1 MSILAI
7 DLETYSELDIKKVGL
22 YKYAENSEILL
33 FAYAFDDE
41 PVQVVDI
48 IGGEPLPFEVIEALQ
63 NEDVMKVAYN
73 AAFERVVLNYH
84 YPTIGIGEPSQWF
97 CTMVQ
102 GFTLGLPGG
111 LDKVGKALG
120 IEEDKQKLAT
130 GKKLIQYFSKPCRPT
145 KVNGGRTRNRPQHDT
160 EKWAMFKEYC
170 RQDVEAERA
179 IRKKLEKFWPIPSER
194 QLWALDQR
202 INDNGVLLDNDV
214 IDGALQIDIE
224 MKYQL
229 TNEVI
234 KLTGVENPNSLPQI
248 TGWIRQKQPEL
259 KFDTFDKASRAEL
272 LKRDDLLPE
281 VRKVIEIKNLL
292 SKTSCKKY
300 QAMKDMRCSDG
311 RVHGMLQFYGA
322 SRTGRWCL
330 TGDHEVLTDSGWV
343 RLDEWKGGKIA
354 CWNHTNEI
362 VSFGIAK
369 QVAFDYEGEM
379 YSIKTQRCEQ
389 LSTPDHKMPHL
400 DKEGVWRSDVI
411 SKVASKRFCI
421 PFYGYKASNANSV
434 DSNMLR
440 VLIMTQADGH
450 YTEDGVRY
458 HFKKKRKV
466 DRCKMLL
473 RKAEIPFSVRH
484 NGDGSTVFYVPRRH
498 EPLPL
503 RMFENKVFDMWLLN
517 ESADVVFDEL
527 RYWDCSSNSKNTV
540 QYVTCNKNNAD
551 LIQAL
556 AVMSGRS
563 ATMLTKFRNNEKW
576 STAYVVNIWNNAGK
590 SHTVRIENVGKE
602 NYRGKVYCAETKT
615 GYFLVRRNGKV
626 WVTGN
631 SGRGVQVQNLPQ
643 NHLDDLDGARN
654 VVKTANYE
662 VLEQLYD
669 SPADVLSQLI
679 RTAFIAPANHRFI
692 VADFSAIEA
701 RVIAWLADE
710 KWRMQVFANGGDI
723 YCASASQMFHVP
735 VEKHGINGHLR
746 QKGKVAELAC
756 IAEGELVL
764 TDKGLV
770 PIERV
775 TTKHLVW
782 DGSSWVRH
790 EGVIYKGVREVIE
803 YDGLTATADHIVY
816 IKGDAATQGKPREI
830 RFGEAASSRA
840 HILQSGNGREAVWVC
855 PHNLGRKALEQK
867 DESLLCADPVC
878 IVPKYSVD
886 RTGEP
891 EKGEVKRLSA
901 MLSTETDTIVVRPK
915 VYSRKTAL
923 RKSKRQGLSELW
935 RKGYKI
941 RVFKRNRSR
950 LVPDEIISK
959 DGPLNGNRQN
969 RQQWELC
976 SRKFADD
983 KQEGKQLEQ
992 ENHSAIRVPSKVLA
1006 LQLQCGNSEV
1016 KTGTDKGG
1024 DNIRRLQ
1031 SGNKKEK
1038 ELANYCRK
1046 ARVYDIRNAGPHH
1059 RFTVSGKLVHNCG
1072 YGGGV
1077 NALKA
1082 FGADK
1087 MGMTQQEME
1096 ATIKQWREASPHI
1109 CKLWRSVEDS
1119 VKKAIRTKMVIV
1131 GDKGIKYKYYA
1142 PWLFIK
1148 LPSGRKLAYYKPRIE
1163 QEEGF
1168 GERITY
1174 EGVML
1179 AGGWGRN
1186 YTWGGKLVENLVQ
1199 GIARDCLAVSML
1211 RLAKAGYKIVM
1222 HVHDEVILEEPYGT
1236 GSLENAC
1243 AIMGQAIDWAPDL
1256 LLRAD
1261 GYETEY
1267 YKKD

>member
-1 MSILAI
+1 MILAI
-7 DLETYSELDIKKVGL
+7 DIETYSRLDIRKAGL

-41 PVQVVDI
+41 PAQVVDI
-48 IGGEPLPFEVIEALQ
+48 ASGELLPFEVIEALQ

-73 AAFERVVLNYH
+73 AAFERVVLNHH
-84 YPTIGIGEPSQWF
+84 YPTTGIGEPSQWF

-130 GKKLIQYFSKPCRPT
+130 GKKLIQYFSKPCRAT
-145 KVNGGRTRNRPQHDT
+145 KVNGGRTRNRPQHDP

-179 IRKKLEKFWPIPSER
+179 IRRRLEKFYPIPAER

-214 IDGALQIDIE
+214 VDGALQIDME
-224 MKYQL
+224 MRYQL
-229 TNEVI
+229 VNEII

-281 VRKVIEIKNLL
+281 VRKVIELKSLL

-300 QAMKDMRCSDG
+300 QAMKDMKCSDG

-362 VSFGIAK
+362 VSFAIAK
-369 QVAFDYEGEM
+369 QVAFEYEGEM

-389 LSTPDHKMPHL
+389 LSTPDHKMPYL
-400 DKEGVWRSDVI
+400 DKEGAWRSDVI
-411 SKVASKRFCI
+411 SKVASKRFYI
-421 PFYGYKASNANSV
+421 PFYGYKASNANSI
-434 DSNMLR
+434 DSSMLR

-527 RYWDCSSNSKNTV
+527 QYWDCSSSSKNTV

-590 SHTVRIENVGKE
+590 SHTVRIENVSKE

-643 NHLDDLDGARN
+643 NHLEDLDGARN
-654 VVKTANYE
+654 TVKTANYE

-710 KWRMQVFANGGDI
+710 KWRMRVFADGGDI
-723 YCASASQMFHVP
+723 YCASASQMFKVP

-756 IAEGELVL
+756 
-764 TDKGLV
+764 
-770 PIERV
+770 
-775 TTKHLVW
+775 
-782 DGSSWVRH
+782 
-790 EGVIYKGVREVIE
+790 
-803 YDGLTATADHIVY
+803 
-816 IKGDAATQGKPREI
+816 
-830 RFGEAASSRA
+830 
-840 HILQSGNGREAVWVC
+840 
-855 PHNLGRKALEQK
+855 
-867 DESLLCADPVC
+867 
-878 IVPKYSVD
+878 
-886 RTGEP
+886 
-891 EKGEVKRLSA
+891 
-901 MLSTETDTIVVRPK
+901 
-915 VYSRKTAL
+915 
-923 RKSKRQGLSELW
+923 
-935 RKGYKI
+935 
-941 RVFKRNRSR
+941 
-950 LVPDEIISK
+950 
-959 DGPLNGNRQN
+959 
-969 RQQWELC
+969 
-976 SRKFADD
+976 
-983 KQEGKQLEQ
+983 
-992 ENHSAIRVPSKVLA
+992 
-1006 LQLQCGNSEV
+1006 
-1016 KTGTDKGG
+1016 
-1024 DNIRRLQ
+1024 
-1031 SGNKKEK
+1031 
-1038 ELANYCRK
+1038 
-1046 ARVYDIRNAGPHH
+1046 
-1059 RFTVSGKLVHNCG
+1059 G

-1077 NALKA
+1077 NALRA

-1087 MGMTQQEME
+1087 MGMTPQEME

-1163 QEEGF
+1163 QEEDF

-1174 EGVML
+1174 EGAML

-1243 AIMGQAIDWAPDL
+1243 AIMGQAIGWAPGL

>member
-1 MSILAI
+1 MGECIRMSILAI
-7 DLETYSELDIKKVGL
+7 DLETYSELDLTKVGL
-22 YKYAENSEILL
+22 YRYAENSEILL

-73 AAFERVVLNYH
+73 AAFERVVLNHH
-84 YPTIGIGEPSQWF
+84 YPTTGIGEPSQWF

-179 IRKKLEKFWPIPSER
+179 IRRRLEKFYPIPSER

-202 INDNGVLLDNDV
+202 INDNGVLLDNAV
-214 IDGALQIDIE
+214 IDGALQVDIK
-224 MKYQL
+224 MRYQL

-259 KFDTFDKASRAEL
+259 KFDTFDKTARAEL

-300 QAMKDMRCSDG
+300 QAMKDMKCSDG

-322 SRTGRWCL
+322 SRTGRW
-330 TGDHEVLTDSGWV
+330 
-343 RLDEWKGGKIA
+343 
-354 CWNHTNEI
+354 
-362 VSFGIAK
+362 
-369 QVAFDYEGEM
+369 
-379 YSIKTQRCEQ
+379 
-389 LSTPDHKMPHL
+389 
-400 DKEGVWRSDVI
+400 
-411 SKVASKRFCI
+411 
-421 PFYGYKASNANSV
+421 
-434 DSNMLR
+434 
-440 VLIMTQADGH
+440 
-450 YTEDGVRY
+450 
-458 HFKKKRKV
+458 
-466 DRCKMLL
+466 
-473 RKAEIPFSVRH
+473 
-484 NGDGSTVFYVPRRH
+484 
-498 EPLPL
+498 
-503 RMFENKVFDMWLLN
+503 
-517 ESADVVFDEL
+517 
-527 RYWDCSSNSKNTV
+527 
-540 QYVTCNKNNAD
+540 
-551 LIQAL
+551 
-556 AVMSGRS
+556 
-563 ATMLTKFRNNEKW
+563 
-576 STAYVVNIWNNAGK
+576 
-590 SHTVRIENVGKE
+590 
-602 NYRGKVYCAETKT
+602 
-615 GYFLVRRNGKV
+615 
-626 WVTGN
+626 

-654 VVKTANYE
+654 TVKTASYE

-710 KWRMQVFANGGDI
+710 KWRMQVFADGGDI
-723 YCASASQMFHVP
+723 YCASASQMFKVP

-746 QKGKVAELAC
+746 QKGKVAELA
-756 IAEGELVL
+756 
-764 TDKGLV
+764 
-770 PIERV
+770 
-775 TTKHLVW
+775 
-782 DGSSWVRH
+782 
-790 EGVIYKGVREVIE
+790 
-803 YDGLTATADHIVY
+803 
-816 IKGDAATQGKPREI
+816 
-830 RFGEAASSRA
+830 
-840 HILQSGNGREAVWVC
+840 
-855 PHNLGRKALEQK
+855 
-867 DESLLCADPVC
+867 
-878 IVPKYSVD
+878 
-886 RTGEP
+886 
-891 EKGEVKRLSA
+891 
-901 MLSTETDTIVVRPK
+901 
-915 VYSRKTAL
+915 
-923 RKSKRQGLSELW
+923 
-935 RKGYKI
+935 
-941 RVFKRNRSR
+941 
-950 LVPDEIISK
+950 
-959 DGPLNGNRQN
+959 
-969 RQQWELC
+969 
-976 SRKFADD
+976 
-983 KQEGKQLEQ
+983 
-992 ENHSAIRVPSKVLA
+992 
-1006 LQLQCGNSEV
+1006 
-1016 KTGTDKGG
+1016 
-1024 DNIRRLQ
+1024 
-1031 SGNKKEK
+1031 
-1038 ELANYCRK
+1038 
-1046 ARVYDIRNAGPHH
+1046 
-1059 RFTVSGKLVHNCG
+1059 CG

-1174 EGVML
+1174 EGAML

>member
-1 MSILAI
+1 MGECIRMSILAI

-73 AAFERVVLNYH
+73 AAFERVVLNHH
-84 YPTIGIGEPSQWF
+84 YPTTGIGEPSQWF

-145 KVNGGRTRNRPQHDT
+145 KVNGGRTRNRPQHDA

-179 IRKKLEKFWPIPSER
+179 IRKRLEKFWPIPSER

-202 INDNGVLLDNDV
+202 INDNGVLLDNAV
-214 IDGALQIDIE
+214 IDGALQIDME

-259 KFDTFDKASRAEL
+259 KFDTFDKTARAEL

-281 VRKVIEIKNLL
+281 VRKVIKLKNLL

-300 QAMKDMRCSDG
+300 QAMRDMRCLDG

-322 SRTGRWCL
+322 SRTGRW
-330 TGDHEVLTDSGWV
+330 
-343 RLDEWKGGKIA
+343 A
-354 CWNHTNEI
+354 
-362 VSFGIAK
+362 
-369 QVAFDYEGEM
+369 
-379 YSIKTQRCEQ
+379 
-389 LSTPDHKMPHL
+389 
-400 DKEGVWRSDVI
+400 
-411 SKVASKRFCI
+411 
-421 PFYGYKASNANSV
+421 
-434 DSNMLR
+434 
-440 VLIMTQADGH
+440 
-450 YTEDGVRY
+450 
-458 HFKKKRKV
+458 
-466 DRCKMLL
+466 
-473 RKAEIPFSVRH
+473 
-484 NGDGSTVFYVPRRH
+484 
-498 EPLPL
+498 
-503 RMFENKVFDMWLLN
+503 
-517 ESADVVFDEL
+517 
-527 RYWDCSSNSKNTV
+527 
-540 QYVTCNKNNAD
+540 
-551 LIQAL
+551 
-556 AVMSGRS
+556 
-563 ATMLTKFRNNEKW
+563 
-576 STAYVVNIWNNAGK
+576 
-590 SHTVRIENVGKE
+590 
-602 NYRGKVYCAETKT
+602 
-615 GYFLVRRNGKV
+615 
-626 WVTGN
+626 
-631 SGRGVQVQNLPQ
+631 GRGVQLHNLPQ
-643 NHLDDLDGARN
+643 NHLDDLDEARN
-654 VVKTANYE
+654 AVKTANYE

-710 KWRMQVFANGGDI
+710 KWRMQVFADGGDI

-746 QKGKVAELAC
+746 QKGKVAELA
-756 IAEGELVL
+756 
-764 TDKGLV
+764 
-770 PIERV
+770 
-775 TTKHLVW
+775 
-782 DGSSWVRH
+782 
-790 EGVIYKGVREVIE
+790 
-803 YDGLTATADHIVY
+803 
-816 IKGDAATQGKPREI
+816 
-830 RFGEAASSRA
+830 
-840 HILQSGNGREAVWVC
+840 
-855 PHNLGRKALEQK
+855 
-867 DESLLCADPVC
+867 
-878 IVPKYSVD
+878 
-886 RTGEP
+886 
-891 EKGEVKRLSA
+891 
-901 MLSTETDTIVVRPK
+901 
-915 VYSRKTAL
+915 
-923 RKSKRQGLSELW
+923 
-935 RKGYKI
+935 
-941 RVFKRNRSR
+941 
-950 LVPDEIISK
+950 
-959 DGPLNGNRQN
+959 
-969 RQQWELC
+969 
-976 SRKFADD
+976 
-983 KQEGKQLEQ
+983 
-992 ENHSAIRVPSKVLA
+992 
-1006 LQLQCGNSEV
+1006 
-1016 KTGTDKGG
+1016 
-1024 DNIRRLQ
+1024 
-1031 SGNKKEK
+1031 
-1038 ELANYCRK
+1038 
-1046 ARVYDIRNAGPHH
+1046 
-1059 RFTVSGKLVHNCG
+1059 CG

-1109 CKLWRSVEDS
+1109 CKLWRSVEDG

-1186 YTWGGKLVENLVQ
+1186 YTWGGKLVENIVQ

-1243 AIMGQAIDWAPDL
+1243 AIMGQAIDWAPGL

>member
-1 MSILAI
+1 MGECIRMSILAI

-63 NEDVMKVAYN
+63 NEEVMKVAYN
-73 AAFERVVLNYH
+73 AAFERVVLNHH
-84 YPTIGIGEPSQWF
+84 YPTTGIGEPSQWF

-202 INDNGVLLDNDV
+202 INDNGVLLDNAV
-214 IDGALQIDIE
+214 IDGALQIDTE

-259 KFDTFDKASRAEL
+259 KFDTFDKTARAEL

-281 VRKVIEIKNLL
+281 VRKVIELKNLL

-300 QAMKDMRCSDG
+300 QAMRDMRCLDG

-322 SRTGRWCL
+322 SRTGRW
-330 TGDHEVLTDSGWV
+330 
-343 RLDEWKGGKIA
+343 A
-354 CWNHTNEI
+354 
-362 VSFGIAK
+362 
-369 QVAFDYEGEM
+369 
-379 YSIKTQRCEQ
+379 
-389 LSTPDHKMPHL
+389 
-400 DKEGVWRSDVI
+400 
-411 SKVASKRFCI
+411 
-421 PFYGYKASNANSV
+421 
-434 DSNMLR
+434 
-440 VLIMTQADGH
+440 
-450 YTEDGVRY
+450 
-458 HFKKKRKV
+458 
-466 DRCKMLL
+466 
-473 RKAEIPFSVRH
+473 
-484 NGDGSTVFYVPRRH
+484 
-498 EPLPL
+498 
-503 RMFENKVFDMWLLN
+503 
-517 ESADVVFDEL
+517 
-527 RYWDCSSNSKNTV
+527 
-540 QYVTCNKNNAD
+540 
-551 LIQAL
+551 
-556 AVMSGRS
+556 
-563 ATMLTKFRNNEKW
+563 
-576 STAYVVNIWNNAGK
+576 
-590 SHTVRIENVGKE
+590 
-602 NYRGKVYCAETKT
+602 
-615 GYFLVRRNGKV
+615 
-626 WVTGN
+626 
-631 SGRGVQVQNLPQ
+631 GRGVQLHNLPQ
-643 NHLDDLDGARN
+643 NHLDDLDEARN
-654 VVKTANYE
+654 AVKTANYE

-710 KWRMQVFANGGDI
+710 KWRMQVFADGGDI

-746 QKGKVAELAC
+746 QKGKVAELA
-756 IAEGELVL
+756 
-764 TDKGLV
+764 
-770 PIERV
+770 
-775 TTKHLVW
+775 
-782 DGSSWVRH
+782 
-790 EGVIYKGVREVIE
+790 
-803 YDGLTATADHIVY
+803 
-816 IKGDAATQGKPREI
+816 
-830 RFGEAASSRA
+830 
-840 HILQSGNGREAVWVC
+840 
-855 PHNLGRKALEQK
+855 
-867 DESLLCADPVC
+867 
-878 IVPKYSVD
+878 
-886 RTGEP
+886 
-891 EKGEVKRLSA
+891 
-901 MLSTETDTIVVRPK
+901 
-915 VYSRKTAL
+915 
-923 RKSKRQGLSELW
+923 
-935 RKGYKI
+935 
-941 RVFKRNRSR
+941 
-950 LVPDEIISK
+950 
-959 DGPLNGNRQN
+959 
-969 RQQWELC
+969 
-976 SRKFADD
+976 
-983 KQEGKQLEQ
+983 
-992 ENHSAIRVPSKVLA
+992 
-1006 LQLQCGNSEV
+1006 
-1016 KTGTDKGG
+1016 
-1024 DNIRRLQ
+1024 
-1031 SGNKKEK
+1031 
-1038 ELANYCRK
+1038 
-1046 ARVYDIRNAGPHH
+1046 
-1059 RFTVSGKLVHNCG
+1059 CG

-1109 CKLWRSVEDS
+1109 CKLWRSVEDG

-1243 AIMGQAIDWAPDL
+1243 AIMGQAIDWAPGL

>member
-84 YPTIGIGEPSQWF
+84 YPTTGIGEPSQWF

-259 KFDTFDKASRAEL
+259 KFDTFDKTARAEL

-322 SRTGRWCL
+322 SRTGRW
-330 TGDHEVLTDSGWV
+330 
-343 RLDEWKGGKIA
+343 
-354 CWNHTNEI
+354 
-362 VSFGIAK
+362 
-369 QVAFDYEGEM
+369 
-379 YSIKTQRCEQ
+379 
-389 LSTPDHKMPHL
+389 
-400 DKEGVWRSDVI
+400 
-411 SKVASKRFCI
+411 
-421 PFYGYKASNANSV
+421 
-434 DSNMLR
+434 
-440 VLIMTQADGH
+440 
-450 YTEDGVRY
+450 
-458 HFKKKRKV
+458 
-466 DRCKMLL
+466 
-473 RKAEIPFSVRH
+473 
-484 NGDGSTVFYVPRRH
+484 
-498 EPLPL
+498 
-503 RMFENKVFDMWLLN
+503 
-517 ESADVVFDEL
+517 
-527 RYWDCSSNSKNTV
+527 
-540 QYVTCNKNNAD
+540 
-551 LIQAL
+551 
-556 AVMSGRS
+556 
-563 ATMLTKFRNNEKW
+563 
-576 STAYVVNIWNNAGK
+576 
-590 SHTVRIENVGKE
+590 
-602 NYRGKVYCAETKT
+602 
-615 GYFLVRRNGKV
+615 
-626 WVTGN
+626 

-654 VVKTANYE
+654 IVKTTNYE

-723 YCASASQMFHVP
+723 YCASASQMFKVP
-735 VEKHGINGHLR
+735 VKKHGINGHLR

-891 EKGEVKRLSA
+891 EKGEVKRLPA

-1031 SGNKKEK
+1031 SGNRKEK

>member
-1 MSILAI
+1 
-7 DLETYSELDIKKVGL
+7 
-22 YKYAENSEILL
+22 
-33 FAYAFDDE
+33 
-41 PVQVVDI
+41 
-48 IGGEPLPFEVIEALQ
+48 
-63 NEDVMKVAYN
+63 
-73 AAFERVVLNYH
+73 
-84 YPTIGIGEPSQWF
+84 
-97 CTMVQ
+97 
-102 GFTLGLPGG
+102 
-111 LDKVGKALG
+111 
-120 IEEDKQKLAT
+120 
-130 GKKLIQYFSKPCRPT
+130 
-145 KVNGGRTRNRPQHDT
+145 
-160 EKWAMFKEYC
+160 
-170 RQDVEAERA
+170 
-179 IRKKLEKFWPIPSER
+179 
-194 QLWALDQR
+194 
-202 INDNGVLLDNDV
+202 
-214 IDGALQIDIE
+214 
-224 MKYQL
+224 
-229 TNEVI
+229 
-234 KLTGVENPNSLPQI
+234 
-248 TGWIRQKQPEL
+248 
-259 KFDTFDKASRAEL
+259 
-272 LKRDDLLPE
+272 
-281 VRKVIEIKNLL
+281 
-292 SKTSCKKY
+292 
-300 QAMKDMRCSDG
+300 
-311 RVHGMLQFYGA
+311 
-322 SRTGRWCL
+322 
-330 TGDHEVLTDSGWV
+330 
-343 RLDEWKGGKIA
+343 
-354 CWNHTNEI
+354 
-362 VSFGIAK
+362 
-369 QVAFDYEGEM
+369 
-379 YSIKTQRCEQ
+379 
-389 LSTPDHKMPHL
+389 
-400 DKEGVWRSDVI
+400 
-411 SKVASKRFCI
+411 
-421 PFYGYKASNANSV
+421 
-434 DSNMLR
+434 
-440 VLIMTQADGH
+440 
-450 YTEDGVRY
+450 
-458 HFKKKRKV
+458 
-466 DRCKMLL
+466 MLL

-498 EPLPL
+498 ELLPL
-503 RMFENKVFDMWLLN
+503 RMFENKVFGMWLLN

-527 RYWDCSSNSKNTV
+527 QYWDCSSNSKNTV

-631 SGRGVQVQNLPQ
+631 SGRGVQLHNLPQ
-643 NHLDDLDGARN
+643 NHLDDLDEARN
-654 VVKTANYE
+654 IVKTTNYE

-710 KWRMQVFANGGDI
+710 KWRMQVFADGGDI

-746 QKGKVAELAC
+746 QKGKVAELA
-756 IAEGELVL
+756 
-764 TDKGLV
+764 
-770 PIERV
+770 
-775 TTKHLVW
+775 
-782 DGSSWVRH
+782 
-790 EGVIYKGVREVIE
+790 
-803 YDGLTATADHIVY
+803 
-816 IKGDAATQGKPREI
+816 
-830 RFGEAASSRA
+830 
-840 HILQSGNGREAVWVC
+840 
-855 PHNLGRKALEQK
+855 
-867 DESLLCADPVC
+867 
-878 IVPKYSVD
+878 
-886 RTGEP
+886 
-891 EKGEVKRLSA
+891 
-901 MLSTETDTIVVRPK
+901 
-915 VYSRKTAL
+915 
-923 RKSKRQGLSELW
+923 
-935 RKGYKI
+935 
-941 RVFKRNRSR
+941 
-950 LVPDEIISK
+950 
-959 DGPLNGNRQN
+959 
-969 RQQWELC
+969 
-976 SRKFADD
+976 
-983 KQEGKQLEQ
+983 
-992 ENHSAIRVPSKVLA
+992 
-1006 LQLQCGNSEV
+1006 
-1016 KTGTDKGG
+1016 
-1024 DNIRRLQ
+1024 
-1031 SGNKKEK
+1031 
-1038 ELANYCRK
+1038 
-1046 ARVYDIRNAGPHH
+1046 
-1059 RFTVSGKLVHNCG
+1059 CG

-1109 CKLWRSVEDS
+1109 CKLWRSVEDG

-1186 YTWGGKLVENLVQ
+1186 YTWGGKLVENIVQ

-1243 AIMGQAIDWAPDL
+1243 AIMGQAIDWAPGL

>member
-1 MSILAI
+1 MILAI

-63 NEDVMKVAYN
+63 NEEVMKVAYN
-73 AAFERVVLNYH
+73 AAFERVVLNHH
-84 YPTIGIGEPSQWF
+84 YPTTGIGEPSQWF

-202 INDNGVLLDNDV
+202 INDNGVLLDNAV
-214 IDGALQIDIE
+214 IDGALQIDTE

-259 KFDTFDKASRAEL
+259 KFDTFDKTARAEL

-281 VRKVIEIKNLL
+281 VRKVIELKNLL

-300 QAMKDMRCSDG
+300 QAMKAMKCLDG

-322 SRTGRWCL
+322 SRTGRW
-330 TGDHEVLTDSGWV
+330 
-343 RLDEWKGGKIA
+343 A
-354 CWNHTNEI
+354 
-362 VSFGIAK
+362 
-369 QVAFDYEGEM
+369 
-379 YSIKTQRCEQ
+379 
-389 LSTPDHKMPHL
+389 
-400 DKEGVWRSDVI
+400 
-411 SKVASKRFCI
+411 
-421 PFYGYKASNANSV
+421 
-434 DSNMLR
+434 
-440 VLIMTQADGH
+440 
-450 YTEDGVRY
+450 
-458 HFKKKRKV
+458 
-466 DRCKMLL
+466 
-473 RKAEIPFSVRH
+473 
-484 NGDGSTVFYVPRRH
+484 
-498 EPLPL
+498 
-503 RMFENKVFDMWLLN
+503 
-517 ESADVVFDEL
+517 
-527 RYWDCSSNSKNTV
+527 
-540 QYVTCNKNNAD
+540 
-551 LIQAL
+551 
-556 AVMSGRS
+556 
-563 ATMLTKFRNNEKW
+563 
-576 STAYVVNIWNNAGK
+576 
-590 SHTVRIENVGKE
+590 
-602 NYRGKVYCAETKT
+602 
-615 GYFLVRRNGKV
+615 
-626 WVTGN
+626 
-631 SGRGVQVQNLPQ
+631 GRGVQLHNLPQ
-643 NHLDDLDGARN
+643 NHLDDLDEARN
-654 VVKTANYE
+654 TVKTANYE

-710 KWRMQVFANGGDI
+710 KWRMQVFADGGDI
-723 YCASASQMFHVP
+723 YCASASQMFKVP

-746 QKGKVAELAC
+746 QKGKVAELA
-756 IAEGELVL
+756 
-764 TDKGLV
+764 
-770 PIERV
+770 
-775 TTKHLVW
+775 
-782 DGSSWVRH
+782 
-790 EGVIYKGVREVIE
+790 
-803 YDGLTATADHIVY
+803 
-816 IKGDAATQGKPREI
+816 
-830 RFGEAASSRA
+830 
-840 HILQSGNGREAVWVC
+840 
-855 PHNLGRKALEQK
+855 
-867 DESLLCADPVC
+867 
-878 IVPKYSVD
+878 
-886 RTGEP
+886 
-891 EKGEVKRLSA
+891 
-901 MLSTETDTIVVRPK
+901 
-915 VYSRKTAL
+915 
-923 RKSKRQGLSELW
+923 
-935 RKGYKI
+935 
-941 RVFKRNRSR
+941 
-950 LVPDEIISK
+950 
-959 DGPLNGNRQN
+959 
-969 RQQWELC
+969 
-976 SRKFADD
+976 
-983 KQEGKQLEQ
+983 
-992 ENHSAIRVPSKVLA
+992 
-1006 LQLQCGNSEV
+1006 
-1016 KTGTDKGG
+1016 
-1024 DNIRRLQ
+1024 
-1031 SGNKKEK
+1031 
-1038 ELANYCRK
+1038 
-1046 ARVYDIRNAGPHH
+1046 
-1059 RFTVSGKLVHNCG
+1059 CG

-1109 CKLWRSVEDS
+1109 CKLWRSVEDG

-1174 EGVML
+1174 EGAML

-1243 AIMGQAIDWAPDL
+1243 AIMGQAIDWAPGL